1 MSISAEN
8 IGSDYKGNKV
18 AQEYYCKED
27 TRVGA
32 IMYTEALRDFRP
44 FVRTFINDEFG
55 SAMNQ
60 GVAFSGDP
68 EKVYDGQDLA
78 LWTVSTVVGNAGDFD
93 ETSTDHAH
101 GGVVTIDD
109 YTGLSGDT
117 IQINGAG
124 ITNTTLTEGV
134 EWIAATS
141 NNDTATSLADAIT
154 AIDGVSATVTTNV
167 IIVTADLEADIT
179 TFAESNSADM
189 PSTAQ
194 CIAAISSEN
203 DDVVQ
208 FAKGSEVTIDDYTAA
223 TGWIYLTGW
232 STGGTKGVNIFCY
245 DDSGGTSIGDELN
258 IGNYISTTTF
268 GVWQKFTIPLSDFNL
283 TTLDFDAIRVRTVD
297 IGSGAPPNYFLDD
310 LQVEESGKVLDFL
323 VESQGNDYIKIHSIR
338 LVIVG
343 LIAGTLADGTKSNIV
358 YDSFLSIPRLTNGVV
373 FQTEHAHKV
382 STSLT
387 IRGVDDF
394 MIVGCNTVGDFSDG
408 TNSMLVLEIAFP
420 DPIILKGK
428 DSGKLRIRINDDLSG
443 LTEFKASVRGSIQT
457 IV

>member
-124 ITNTTLTEGV
+124 ITNT
-134 EWIAATS
+134 
-141 NNDTATSLADAIT
+141 
-154 AIDGVSATVTTNV
+154 TVTTNV